1 MRRAKKHL
9 LSLAAALI
17 AVAGVWAMH
26 ATKHSSQKFDT
37 YYYHYL
43 GNDDQLSSYR
53 TQSNWEAVQ
62 SPTEPGCEG
71 NQLPCVVESTA
82 SSIPAFTS
90 SITQSSDVTDNTV
103 ALKNVEAQ

>member
-43 GNDDQLSSYR
+43 GNDDQLSSYQ
-53 TQSNWEAVQ
+53 TQSNWELLSEPDA
-62 SPTEPGCEG
+62 PGCSIG
-71 NQLPCVVESTA
+71 SIPCVVESDQNTVQNFV
-82 SSIPAFTS
+82 SSIVSKT
-90 SITQSSDVTDNTV
+90 DVEGHEYSKRNPTP
-103 ALKNVEAQ
+103 